1 MQVNILYIKNPLPK
15 LTTNELN
22 WQGVSK
28 TKMKQTSGKYKRI
41 N

>member
-28 TKMKQTSGKYKRI
+28 TKMKQTDANIKE
-41 N
+41 